1 VRKRRRE
8 AGRYLYRENRVRNI
22 DEFERER
29 ERERQGER
37 WREKGK
43 NGDGEKERWRMRE
56 EVREREFLV
65 CERDIIGEIG
75 IPRR

>member
-1 VRKRRRE
+1 
-8 AGRYLYRENRVRNI
+8 
-22 DEFERER
+22 
-29 ERERQGER
+29 
-37 WREKGK
+37 
-43 NGDGEKERWRMRE
+43 MRE